1 MWHDFQLS
9 TAVIPVLGG
18 TSMLNLL
25 IDSLRHYANERH
37 HDVKKGSYD
46 VTYAAKLLNTY
57 TQSMLNGLALIG
69 QYQQLRQA
77 IEQECRSLHA
87 HLGNGLTP
95 PAFTT
100 PRCGPEK
107 AMTSKPQA
115 KLTST
120 QESILPDQELPS
132 ASALIAQTS
141 LNKLQRSRAQHS
153 STPGTK

>member
-1 MWHDFQLS
+1 
-9 TAVIPVLGG
+9 
-18 TSMLNLL
+18 MLNLL

-100 PRCGPEK
+100 PMLWTRK
-107 AMTSKPQA
+107 SDD
-115 KLTST
+115 L
-120 QESILPDQELPS
+120 
-132 ASALIAQTS
+132 QTS
-141 LNKLQRSRAQHS
+141 SQTDLDTRIHLTRPRTPIRLSINSSNLAKQAATFARTTFVDTRNKITVH
-153 STPGTK
+153 K

>member
-18 TSMLNLL
+18 ISMLNLL

-77 IEQECRSLHA
+77 IEQECRTLHA
-87 HLGNGLTP
+87 HLGNELTP

-100 PRCGPEK
+100 PRSRTEQEI
-107 AMTSKPQA
+107 TSQPQA
-115 KLTST
+115 KFTST
-120 QESILPDQELPS
+120 QESILPAQELPS
-132 ASALIAQTS
+132 TSALIAQTS
-141 LNKLQRSRAQHS
+141 LKKLQHSRAQHP
-153 STPGTK
+153 STPRAK